1 MLKRRLP
8 RQEKPQGKGHLGLFR
23 LVVKS
28 TALSRLGTYEEEG
41 SPHTNAIGPG
51 RALPAEPDQANF

>member
-8 RQEKPQGKGHLGLFR
+8 RQEKPEGATWGFSGSSSNPQR
-23 LVVKS
+23 
-28 TALSRLGTYEEEG
+28 LSRLGAYEEEG